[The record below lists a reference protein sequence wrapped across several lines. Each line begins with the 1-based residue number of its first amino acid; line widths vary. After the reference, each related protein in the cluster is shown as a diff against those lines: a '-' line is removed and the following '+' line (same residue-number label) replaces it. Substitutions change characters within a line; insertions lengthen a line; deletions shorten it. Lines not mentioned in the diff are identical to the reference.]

1 MMTLM
6 PTPPAPRVRVPAL
19 LILLALPF
27 AVAAENWE
35 GRTVTAIRFQPT
47 LQPLPAAQLVSLLPI
62 AVGSKYDSD
71 AIRHAIQSLYGTGEY
86 TDIAVDARAE
96 KDGVALTFITKQAT
110 FIGRVSVSGA
120 ADPPGDGQLETATRM
135 SLGVEFVPSDIP
147 QAMENMQDALRR
159 NGLYKASISQNLI
172 PHPLTQEMD
181 VRFLVNSGKRA
192 HFDGIQL
199 TGNSER
205 PLDEIIRGSGWKW
218 FWGLGPWHQVTDARV
233 QSGIDSIRS
242 YYAKHDHLLAH
253 VTLVNLDFDNDTNRV
268 TPTVDIDAGPVVR
281 VNVEGAHVSQSKLRS
296 LLPIYQERAVDE
308 DLLIEGRKDLVDYLQ
323 SQGYFDATA
332 EYTTHAPA
340 ADQQVITY
348 DVERGVRHRF
358 VKLDIS
364 GNHYF
369 TTAVIRER
377 MYLQPAELIR
387 FPRGRY
393 SPDYLKR
400 DLDAIRDLY
409 HSNGFR
415 DVEVTARSRD
425 HYEGKANRLAVF
437 IHIREGPQW
446 FVSKLT
452 LKGIAPA
459 DTARV
464 LPLLHC
470 TEGQPFSELNVASD
484 RDALLDYYYNN
495 GYSQAT
501 FEYVAT
507 PAAEPHHMGVT
518 YSITPGRQQFV
529 RRVVVIGLNETNP
542 DLVTSRISLDAGDPI
557 SAAKINDSQRRLY
570 DLGIFSKVQTAIQ
583 NPDGDEPSKYILYD
597 VDEAHDYSVN
607 FGFGA
612 EIARIGGG
620 TIDLDS
626 PAGTTGFAPEVTA
639 GISRINVLGRAN
651 TVSLQTRVSTFEQR
665 ALLSYLAPQIFG
677 TSSHFDLQFTG
688 LYEYTRDVRTFTA
701 RRYEAAIQLMEHF
714 TRALTL
720 QYRYAFRHSYIIGT
734 PLISPELLPLLT
746 QPVRVGA
753 VSTSIIYDHRDNP
766 LDPHR
771 GIYQTAD
778 IAFADGPLGSQTD
791 YARLTLRNA
800 TYFPITKDIVFA
812 RQTSFGDI
820 ARFGGLAD
828 IPLAERFFSGG
839 ADTERGFPDYQAGPR
854 DLETGFPIGGTAY
867 LFDTE
872 ELRFPLIGD
881 NIGGVIF
888 HDMGNVFASLGDM
901 SLRYHQ
907 NNLQDFNYSL
917 QTGGFGIRYRTPVGP
932 VRLDLAFSPNS
943 PRFFGYH
950 GTYDQ
955 LLLGTGTK
963 EAQRINRFQFQFS
976 LGQTF

>member
-1 MMTLM
+1 M
-6 PTPPAPRVRVPAL
+6 
-19 LILLALPF
+19 LPF
-27 AVAAENWE
+27 FAAAESWE
-35 GRTVTAIRFQPT
+35 GRKIAAIRFQPG
-47 LQPLPAAQLVSLLPI
+47 LQPLPAAQLQSVLPI
-62 AVGSKYDSD
+62 RVGSTYNSE
-71 AIRHAIQSLYGTGEY
+71 AIRHAIQSLYATGEY
-86 TDIAVDARAE
+86 TDIAVDATPE
-96 KDGVALTFITKQAT
+96 KDGIAITFITKQAT
-110 FIGRVSVSGA
+110 FVGRVSVSGA
-120 ADPPGDGQLETATRM
+120 ADPPGNGQLENAARM
-135 SLGVEFVPSDIP
+135 NLGAEYVASDVP
-147 QAMENMQDALRR
+147 QAAENMQDALRR
-159 NGLYKASISQNLI
+159 NGLYKATVTPNPV

-181 VRFLVNSGKRA
+181 VRFLVNSGRRA
-192 HFDGIQL
+192 SFDGIEV
-199 TGNSER
+199 TGDPQR
-205 PLDEIIRGSGWKW
+205 PIADIIHGSGWKW
-218 FWGLGPWHQVTDARV
+218 LWGYGPWRTVTDTRV
-233 QSGIDSIRS
+233 QSGIDSMRS
-242 YYAKHDHLLAH
+242 YYEKHDHLLAH
-253 VTLVNLDFDNDTNRV
+253 VTLTRLDFNPRTNRV
-268 TPTVDIDAGPVVR
+268 TPTLDISAGPAVR
-281 VNVEGAHVSQSKLRS
+281 VNVEGAHVSQGRLRS
-296 LLPIYQERAVDE
+296 LLPIFQERAIDE
-308 DLLIEGRKDLVDYLQ
+308 DLLIEGRKDLVEYLQ
-323 SQGYFDATA
+323 SQGFFNATA

-340 ADQQVITY
+340 RDQEVITY
-348 DVERGVRHRF
+348 DVQRGARHRF
-358 VKLDIS
+358 VALRIA

-369 TTAVIRER
+369 TTSALRER
-377 MYLQPAELIR
+377 MFLTPAEFIR

-393 SPDYLKR
+393 SPDDLER
-400 DLDAIRDLY
+400 DLDSIRGLY
-409 HSNGFR
+409 RSNGFR
-415 DVEVTARSRD
+415 DVEVTSRTID
-425 HYEGKANRLAVF
+425 NYRGKPSQLAIF
-437 IHIREGPQW
+437 INIREGPQW
-446 FVSKLT
+446 FVSRLT
-452 LKGIAPA
+452 LHGIAPG

-464 LPLLHC
+464 LPLLHS

-484 RDALLDYYYNN
+484 RDALLDYYYND

-501 FEYVAT
+501 FEY
-507 PAAEPHHMGVT
+507 AAQAASEPHRMEVT
-518 YSITPGRQQFV
+518 YTINPGPQRFV

-542 DLVTSRISLDAGDPI
+542 DLVDSRISVKAGDPI
-557 SAAKINDSQRRLY
+557 SAAKMNESQRRLY

-597 VDEAHDYSVN
+597 VDEAHDYSFNV
-607 FGFGA
+607 GVGA

-626 PAGTTGFAPEVTA
+626 PAGTTGFAPRLTM
-639 GISRINVLGRAN
+639 GISRLNVFGRAH
-651 TVSLQTRVSTFEQR
+651 TVSLQTLISTFEQR

-677 TSSHFDLQFTG
+677 NASKFDLQFTG

-734 PLISPELLPLLT
+734 PLVSPELLPLLS

-753 VSTSIIYDHRDNP
+753 VSTSLIYDRRDNP
-766 LDPHR
+766 IDPHR

-778 IAFADGPLGSQTD
+778 LAFAEGPLGSQTD
-791 YARLTLRNA
+791 YGRLTLRNA
-800 TYFPITKDIVFA
+800 TYYSLTRDIVFA

-820 ARFGGLAD
+820 ARFGGLPD

-888 HDMGNVFASLGDM
+888 HDMGNVYSSLGAI

-907 NNLQDFNYSL
+907 NNLQDFNYAL

-943 PRFFGYH
+943 PYFFGYH
-950 GTYDQ
+950 GTYEQ
-955 LLLGTGTK
+955 LLLGTGTR
-963 EAQRINRFQFQFS
+963 EVQRINRFQFQFS